1 MVTRKT
7 PKLMHDDNQPVI
19 LTVSL
24 DTVAR
29 YLEAHEQVK
38 DTLGT
43 SPGAEFLMSLAVEYQ
58 DTSELVDLFSGEIIK
73 ALHRKPAAAQLTYE
87 S

>member
-1 MVTRKT
+1 
-7 PKLMHDDNQPVI
+7 MHDDDSQPVI
-19 LTVSL
+19 LTVSP

-29 YLEAHEQVK
+29 YLEAKEQVEQ
-38 DTLGT
+38 TLGA

-73 ALHRKPAAAQLTYE
+73 ALHPTTAAAH
-87 S
+87 

>member
-1 MVTRKT
+1 MVSRQHSKA
-7 PKLMHDDNQPVI
+7 MYDDNQPVI
-19 LTVSL
+19 LTVSP

-29 YLEAHEQVK
+29 YLEANEQVER
-38 DTLGT
+38 TLGA

-73 ALHRKPAAAQLTYE
+73 ALHKTTAAAHR
-87 S
+87 

>member
-1 MVTRKT
+1 MYD
-7 PKLMHDDNQPVI
+7 DDNQPVI
-19 LTVSL
+19 LNVSP

-29 YLEAHEQVK
+29 YLESNEQVER
-38 DTLGT
+38 TLGA

-73 ALHRKPAAAQLTYE
+73 ALHQTTAAAH
-87 S
+87 

>member
-1 MVTRKT
+1 
-7 PKLMHDDNQPVI
+7 MHDDNQPVI
-19 LTVSL
+19 LTISL

-29 YLEAHEQVK
+29 YLEAHEQVQQ
-38 DTLGT
+38 TLGA

-73 ALHRKPAAAQLTYE
+73 ALHETTAAAR
-87 S
+87 